1 MYEVRQ
7 SWRTADEG
15 NGRPGEIYIGTY
27 GRGIWSSAAYL
38 GVEDELTEQDNVNY
52 NMLIYP
58 NPVKS
63 EYTISFDLKETGD
76 VSINVYS
83 LSGVLIKDD
92 QFKNKLSGAQQVKL
106 NASDLPEGTYIIQ
119 MVSGDQKL
127 TKKLLKL

>member
-1 MYEVRQ
+1 
-7 SWRTADEG
+7 
-15 NGRPGEIYIGTY
+15 
-27 GRGIWSSAAYL
+27 
-38 GVEDELTEQDNVNY
+38 
-52 NMLIYP
+52 MLIYP
-58 NPVKS
+58 NPVKA
-63 EYTISFDLKETGD
+63 EFTVSFDLKETGD

-83 LSGVLIKDD
+83 LSGVLIKDG